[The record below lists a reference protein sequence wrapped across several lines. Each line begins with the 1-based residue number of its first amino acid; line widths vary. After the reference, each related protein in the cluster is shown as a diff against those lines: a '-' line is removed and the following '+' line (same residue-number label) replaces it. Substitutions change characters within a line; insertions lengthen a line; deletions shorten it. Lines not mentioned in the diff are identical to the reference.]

1 MTWPNKL
8 PLPTPASGT
17 PAVGAPVA
25 PTSGAADFSMKD
37 SGAAAIVETKK
48 AVIFDLF
55 HTLTSLES
63 TLSPGRRTTSDM
75 LGVSQEAWNDQL
87 LKKSRDRLVGSKKD
101 AFEIIA
107 GMARAIDRSIS
118 DEKIKAATENRIAQF
133 AAALTAIPAE
143 TITVLGS
150 LKKREKRI
158 GLISNAD
165 VMEVAAWGKSKIGH
179 FFDSTVFSC
188 AVGCVKP
195 EREIYE
201 ISLRELGVSP
211 DEAVFVG
218 DGGSNELEGAKKIG
232 MATIMMTGIIKSLW
246 PEQIADRRRHADF
259 VIEQLNELTFSTSQE
274 AHMP

>member
-1 MTWPNKL
+1 
-8 PLPTPASGT
+8 
-17 PAVGAPVA
+17 
-25 PTSGAADFSMKD
+25 MKD
-37 SGAAAIVETKK
+37 RDATAVIEAKK

-63 TLSPGRRTTSDM
+63 TLGPGRRTTSEM
-75 LGVSQEAWNDQL
+75 LGVSREDWNDQL

-133 AAALTAIPAE
+133 AAALSAIPAE
-143 TITVLGS
+143 TIAVLES
-150 LKKREKRI
+150 LKKRGKRI

-165 VMEVAAWGKSKIGH
+165 VTEVAAWGGSKIGH
-179 FFDSTVFSC
+179 LFDSTIFSC
-188 AVGCVKP
+188 VVGCVKP

-201 ISLRELGVSP
+201 LSLRELGVSS